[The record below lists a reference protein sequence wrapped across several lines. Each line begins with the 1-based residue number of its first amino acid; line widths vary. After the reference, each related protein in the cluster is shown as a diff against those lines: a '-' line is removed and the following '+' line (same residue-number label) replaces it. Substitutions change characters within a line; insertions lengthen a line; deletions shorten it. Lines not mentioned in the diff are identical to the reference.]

1 MLPDQAT
8 AVPALLR
15 LGGRPVSAVGPA
27 RIYVCGVTPYAV
39 THLGHAS
46 TFVWADTA
54 ARVLTWTGHR
64 VDTARNVT
72 DVDDM
77 LYVEAARR
85 GQEPTLFGAMQ
96 RASFDLTMA
105 ALRVRTP
112 DHQPTAAQAVGQ
124 VIRLAAILLAV
135 GQAYERNGTV
145 YARTAHAAAGLD
157 RDTALALSAEYRDE
171 PDDPDKDDPL
181 DVAVWRSA
189 AKTDHPAF
197 AWPSPWGDGRP
208 GWHAGCAAMVLA
220 RYGPGLD
227 LHCGGADL
235 AYPHHA
241 CEAALAEAA
250 TGVSPFAQH
259 WLRAG
264 TVRVGGHKM
273 AKSSGNLVLVE
284 DLLRDHSPASVRLL
298 CLNRPYAD
306 AWDYAPA
313 LLDEAG
319 ATLDQLYS
327 AGGKPGGDQPSP
339 RLREA
344 LLDDLDVAAAIGVAL
359 DEGAATARALIGI
372 LMLG

>member
-1 MLPDQAT
+1 MLQPVT
-8 AVPALLR
+8 AVPVLLR
-15 LGGRPVSAVGPA
+15 LGGRPVSAVGPV
-27 RIYVCGVTPYAV
+27 RIYVCGITPYGV

-46 TFVWADTA
+46 TFVWADAA
-54 ARVLTWTGHR
+54 ARVLAWTGHA
-64 VDTARNVT
+64 VHTARNVT
-72 DVDDM
+72 DVDDV
-77 LYVEAARR
+77 LYEEAARQ
-85 GQEPTLFGAMQ
+85 GQEPSLFGALQ
-96 RASFDLTMA
+96 RASFDLTMST
-105 ALRVRTP
+105 LRVGIP
-112 DHQPTAAQAVGQ
+112 EYQPTAAQAVRQ

-135 GQAYERNGTV
+135 GEAYERGGTV
-145 YARTAHAAAGLD
+145 YARTARAAAGMD

-171 PDDPDKDDPL
+171 PDDPAKDDPL

-197 AWPSPWGDGRP
+197 GWPSPWGEGRP

-250 TGVSPFAQH
+250 TGVTPFAQH

-264 TVRVGGHKM
+264 TVQVGGEKM

-284 DLLRDHSPASVRLL
+284 DLLRDHSPATVRLL

-306 AWDYAPA
+306 AWEYEPA

-327 AGGKPGGDQPSP
+327 AAGKPGRDQPP
-339 RLREA
+339 PPLRDA
-344 LLDDLDVAAAIGVAL
+344 LLQDLDVPRAIEIAL
-359 DEGAATARALIGI
+359 DEGGATARALIEV